1 MLVSGSKKGSRT
13 PLLVSSSCR
22 DSGSSRCFCMDGW
35 EVVMSYVRSGAGR
48 QGPRVRAPSQTNQWA
63 PHLTVGKQ
71 ARGHSAS
78 QVAGRAGA
86 KPPG

>member
-48 QGPRVRAPSQTNQWA
+48 QGPRVGDTLTNQ
-63 PHLTVGKQ
+63 PVG
-71 ARGHSAS
+71 
-78 QVAGRAGA
+78 
-86 KPPG
+86 PPSHGG